1 MFMRPNRVKK
11 SLFRTKSLAAVLVF
25 GIAFCV
31 AFTDLRAYAQG
42 PQVVRD
48 TEIENTIRVYSA
60 PLFEAAGL
68 DMGSVRIRLVLSQAL
83 NAFVAGGQRIF
94 INTGLLTRAGN
105 PSQVIGVLAHEI
117 GHISGGHLS
126 RIQEG
131 LRNAST
137 QSIIATVLGAAAAIA
152 AGQPEGLAGAIIGG
166 QALGQRT
173 LFKYTQGM
181 EQSADQAGVD
191 FLERTGQS
199 SKGLLEFLK
208 ILHKQS
214 ALYTDSRDP
223 YASTHPLTLDRVRFL
238 ENHVAKSRFSNVPVS
253 RQLTIMHARM
263 RGKINGY
270 VDDPARTLETYH
282 AEDKGIEAR
291 YARAYAFM
299 KLHKVRE
306 ALAIVDQLITD
317 SPKDPFFHELKGDIL
332 KDAGEVRRAIVSY
345 RAAVKIIPWAAL
357 IRINLA
363 RMQLELNDPKLDDEV
378 VMNIREALRYE
389 RELPIAWRQLATIYG
404 RRGQTGKAS
413 LALAEEAMLRGD
425 ISRATLNAKRAIK
438 SLPVGS
444 PEHIRAQDI
453 EKQVAQAK
461 AKEDG

>member
-1 MFMRPNRVKK
+1 MRPK
-11 SLFRTKSLAAVLVF
+11 SVIKFLFRSKAMAAVVLS
-25 GIAFCV
+25 GISVGV

-42 PQVVRD
+42 PHVVRD
-48 TEIENTIRVYSA
+48 TEIENTIRAYSA

-68 DMGSVRIRLVLSQAL
+68 DLGSVRIRLVLSPDL

-126 RIQEG
+126 RLQEG

-137 QSIIATVLGAAAAIA
+137 QSIIATILGAAAAIA
-152 AGQPEGLAGAIIGG
+152 AGQPEGLGGALLGG
-166 QALGQRT
+166 QAIGQRT

-181 EQSADQAGVD
+181 EQSADQAGVS

-199 SKGLLEFLK
+199 SKGLLEFLR

-223 YASTHPLTLDRVRFL
+223 YATTHPLTMDRVRFL
-238 ENHVAKSRFSNVPVS
+238 ENHVAKSRFSNVAVPQQFNV
-253 RQLTIMHARM
+253 MHARM

-270 VDDPARTLETYH
+270 VDDPRRTLETYS
-282 AEDKGIEAR
+282 AEDPGIEAR
-291 YARAYAFM
+291 YARAYAYM
-299 KLHKVRE
+299 KLHDVKN
-306 ALAIVDQLITD
+306 ALAIVDRLIKE
-317 SPKDPFFHELKGDIL
+317 SPKDPFFHELKGDVM
-332 KDAGEVRRAIVSY
+332 KDAGDVRGAIAAY
-345 RAAVKIIPWAAL
+345 RKAVEILPWAAL

-363 RMQLELNDPKLDDEV
+363 RMQLEINDPKADEAV
-378 VMNIREALRYE
+378 IKNILEALRYE
-389 RELPIAWRQLATIYG
+389 SELPTAWRQLATIYG

-425 ISRATLNAKRAIK
+425 LGRAKLNVKRAIRL
-438 SLPVGS
+438 LPEGS

-453 EKQVAQAK
+453 ENEVAQVAPRD
-461 AKEDG
+461 DG